1 MPCNDGELN
10 KVQTCIDPSSMIFWS
25 VCFHTNRERET
36 AIKMNQQLHSRQSPM
51 FIHNRHCKWFTWEKS
66 LVQFYDF
73 VHIFR
78 GIMKNPNGSDVHAD
92 LLWCAQLDYV
102 CSAPIPSFTALLLI
116 PLQHQF
122 GNGNSLEISFSFE
135 TWEQNLS
142 YKISS
147 LLYSE
152 MAIPWN
158 AILLWKVV
166 N

>member
-1 MPCNDGELN
+1 MYRSVFDDFLKRVLPYKQRKGNCNQN
-10 KVQTCIDPSSMIFWS
+10 
-25 VCFHTNRERET
+25 ET
-36 AIKMNQQLHSRQSPM
+36 TTPFAQSPM

-78 GIMKNPNGSDVHAD
+78 GIMKNLDGSDVHAD
-92 LLWCAQLDYV
+92 SMWCAQLDYV

-152 MAIPWN
+152 MAMPWS